1 MELGDAR
8 TARSGMC
15 RPSMKTLAVASRH
28 SGQPC
33 DSKQAAESVT
43 MQRRARLSLLSVGI
57 RAGLPTD
64 RFFLCELKKH
74 PEGELV
80 EKAPSQAGK
89 KSKKTNHGE
98 QCSQ

>member
-1 MELGDAR
+1 
-8 TARSGMC
+8 
-15 RPSMKTLAVASRH
+15 
-28 SGQPC
+28 
-33 DSKQAAESVT
+33 

-89 KSKKTNHGE
+89 KSKKTNNGE
-98 QCSQ
+98 SAASSKKKDPLYAAQLHTYPGHTGRGQPAGQHFFEAGEGGVSE